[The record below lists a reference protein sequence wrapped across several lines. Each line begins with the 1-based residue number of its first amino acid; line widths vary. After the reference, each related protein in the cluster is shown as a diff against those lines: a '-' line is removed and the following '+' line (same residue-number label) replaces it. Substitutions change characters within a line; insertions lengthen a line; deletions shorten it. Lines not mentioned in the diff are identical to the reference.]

1 MLKEFFLKENIEYF
15 RELPFSVLPVLDEG
29 KMERVREKMGT
40 VESVV
45 FFLMPY
51 SAGQKT
57 TNLSVY
63 AQVRDYHLYARQLS
77 RRFGEFLKEKG
88 LGLSYHLAADSSP
101 LDERTGAAMA
111 GLGVKG
117 ENGLLLTER
126 YGSLVFI
133 GEIFLSRSLSPAEPL
148 EIKPCLSCGKCRGA
162 CPTGAV
168 TDKNRTNCLSLI
180 SQKKNR
186 TAAEDEL
193 LSEVRCK
200 WGCDLCQN
208 VCPYNE
214 NAEETPIGFF
224 REGIVTELTE
234 EVISSSKAEFET
246 RAFSWRGREILKRNM
261 GK

>member
-1 MLKEFFLKENIEYF
+1 MVREFFQRENIEYF
-15 RELPFSVLPVLDEG
+15 RELPISCLSVIDEK
-29 KMERVREKMGT
+29 KMARIREKLGT
-40 VESVV
+40 VESAI

-51 SAGQKT
+51 GVGQKT

-63 AQVRDYHLYARQLS
+63 AQVRDYHFFAREIGL
-77 RRFGEFLKEKG
+77 RFGEFLKEKR
-88 LGLSYHLAADSSP
+88 LDLSFHLAADSSP
-101 LDERTGAAMA
+101 LDERLGAATA
-111 GLGVKG
+111 GLGILG
-117 ENGLLLTER
+117 ENGLLITER

-133 GEIFLSRSLSPAEPL
+133 GEIFLSRSVNPEAPQEV
-148 EIKPCLSCGKCRGA
+148 KKCLSCGKCAAA

-168 TDKNRTNCLSLI
+168 GDKRKEKCLSLI

-186 TAAEDEL
+186 TSEEDALLAETE
-193 LSEVRCK
+193 CK

-214 NAEETPIGFF
+214 NAEETPIFF
-224 REGIVTELTE
+224 FHEGIVSKLTD
-234 EVISSSKAEFET
+234 EVIASPKAEFET